1 MATGVYDPLVDL
13 SKVANILLHAS
24 CVGIAKVDV
33 SVGIRRHA
41 RDDPTRTCVGQL
53 DGVIHRPITL

>member
-1 MATGVYDPLVDL
+1 MTTGVYNPLIDL
-13 SKVANILLHAS
+13 SKIADLVLRAS

-53 DGVIHRPITL
+53 DGVTHRPITL